1 MELCGREAVGRR
13 RPPRHHPASTRW
25 AAMVSYSTT
34 TAIVYAL
41 SGFTFFFLIFLLIM
55 VGLDC
60 CAK

>member
-1 MELCGREAVGRR
+1 
-13 RPPRHHPASTRW
+13 
-25 AAMVSYSTT
+25 MVSYSTT